1 MANQSGNAYALTL
14 LCPVRAGAPAAGF
27 DGQSQESYAAHLRFV
42 LQSVRVSGDSPMA
55 RVPNTYLSRFFLLDD
70 VYYQGSPALEEHLK
84 SSYLVFCC
92 NFHGELEPYL
102 TGMWKAIESDV
113 RLLLNHCVG
122 FSNQTV
128 PDAAAFIAYVKKCQ
142 VTTTFFFNGSTD
154 QPLAEQLKGLYLKQE
169 FSQFAFEN
177 QGRSAREIQEAFREF
192 IKRTEPENTARP
204 TWKAGVYRLHEVVV
218 K

>member
-1 MANQSGNAYALTL
+1 MANQSGNAYALAL
-14 LCPVRAGAPAAGF
+14 LCPVRAGAPPAGF
-27 DGQSQESYAAHLRFV
+27 DGQCQESYAAHLRYV

-70 VYYQGSPALEEHLK
+70 VFYQGSPALEEHLK

-102 TGMWKAIESDV
+102 TGMWKTIESEV
-113 RLLLNHCVG
+113 RLILNHCVG
-122 FSNQTV
+122 FSDQTV
-128 PDAAAFIAYVKKCQ
+128 RDAAAFIAYIKKCEIK
-142 VTTTFFFNGSTD
+142 TTFYFNGSTD

-169 FSQFAFEN
+169 FSKFAFEN
-177 QGRSAREIQEAFREF
+177 QGRSAREIQEAFGEF
-192 IKRTEPENTARP
+192 IKGTEPENTARP
-204 TWKAGVYRLHEVVV
+204 AWKPGVYDLDKVVA